1 MRNKKGFTLVETIS
15 AIVILSI
22 IITLGVFFIT
32 KVCSNILEKQYNN
45 IKLEIVNLTR
55 VI

>member
-1 MRNKKGFTLVETIS
+1 MRNKKCFTLVEVIS
-15 AIVILSI
+15 AIIILSI
-22 IITLGVFFIT
+22 IITLDVFPIT
-32 KVCSNILEKQYNN
+32 KVRSNILEKQYNN

>member
-1 MRNKKGFTLVETIS
+1 MRNKNCFTLVEAIS

-22 IITLGVFFIT
+22 IITLGVFSIT
-32 KVCSNILEKQYNN
+32 KVRSNILEKQYNN
-45 IKLEIVNLTR
+45 IKLEIVNLAR

>member
-1 MRNKKGFTLVETIS
+1 MITKKCFTLVEVIS

-22 IITLGVFFIT
+22 IITFGVFSIT
-32 KVCSNILEKQYNN
+32 KVRSNILEKQYKN